1 MLNCPAHQPVIEAI
15 KTPLTLLFYSRLFPG
30 RRALNVV
37 TQQWN
42 KRHGDHQSTKQCRG
56 HDYGETLEKFSG
68 VAAEHEERKI
78 GNDVRQGCVKDGR
91 GQLGRSQP
99 RCYSARQSFRKT
111 AFDTVASYY
120 RNIDQQT

>member
-1 MLNCPAHQPVIEAI
+1 MLNCPTHQPVIETI
-15 KTPLTLLFYSRLFPG
+15 KTPLPFLFQGRFFPC
-30 RRALNVV
+30 RRSLNVV

-42 KRHGDHQSTKQCRG
+42 ERHGNQQCTQQRRG
-56 HDYGETLEKFSG
+56 HDDGEAFEKLSG

-99 RCYSARQSFRKT
+99 SCYATRQSLRET
-111 AFDTVASYY
+111 TFDTVASYY
-120 RNIDQQT
+120 RNVDQQT

>member
-15 KTPLTLLFYSRLFPG
+15 KAPLALLFYSGLFPG

-42 KRHGDHQSTKQCRG
+42 KCHGNHQSTQQRRG
-56 HDYGETLEKFSG
+56 HDDGEALEKLSG

-91 GQLGRSQP
+91 SQLSGSQP
-99 RCYSARQSFRKT
+99 RRYFTRQSFRET

-120 RNIDQQT
+120 RNVD

>member
-15 KTPLTLLFYSRLFPG
+15 KAPLPLLLQGRFFPSR
-30 RRALNVV
+30 RSLNVV
-37 TQQWN
+37 TQEWN
-42 KRHGDHQSTKQCRG
+42 KRHGNHQGTQQRCG
-56 HDYGETLEKFSG
+56 HDDGEAFEKLSS

-99 RCYSARQSFRKT
+99 RCYSAWQSFGET